1 MNIFDKIFPPREY
14 TLKNGKKVYE
24 KKSKAIIIVPIVI
37 LVWFLS
43 VRVVELRW
51 YVFLTRLDRLWDII
65 SRIFSPNFE
74 YIPKVIG
81 PILETIKMSLLGS
94 FLGAFVSL
102 PFAYLAATNMNK
114 NFIVSSFIKL
124 IFSVLR
130 TIPTL
135 INALIATFIFGIGS
149 VAGIIAIFVFSF
161 SYVGKLTYEQIENA
175 DMGAYEALQSMG
187 CTNFSSF
194 VKTIIPQILPTFL
207 TTALY
212 NFEGNIRY
220 ASILGY
226 VGAGGIGV
234 LIKHNIGFRDY
245 ENLGTILICV
255 FITVLVIENLSIY
268 FRKKLS

>member
-1 MNIFDKIFPPREY
+1 MDIFDKIFPPKEY
-14 TLKNGKKVYE
+14 TLANGKKVYE
-24 KKSKAIIIVPIVI
+24 KKSKAIVIIPII
-37 LVWFLS
+37 LVLWILAI
-43 VRVVELRW
+43 RVVDLKW
-51 YVFLTRLDRLWDII
+51 LMFFNRLDKLWDIL
-65 SRIFSPNFE
+65 SRIFNPNLE
-74 YIPKVIG
+74 YIPAVIG
-81 PILETIKMSLLGS
+81 PIIETIKMSLLGS

-102 PFAYLAATNMNK
+102 PFAYLAATNMNR
-114 NFIVSSFIKL
+114 NVIISSFIKL
-124 IFSVLR
+124 IFSILR

-149 VAGIIAIFVFSF
+149 VAGIIAIFIFSF

-187 CTNFSSF
+187 ATNFVSF
-194 VKTIIPQILPTFL
+194 IKTIIPQILPTFL

-226 VGAGGIGV
+226 VGAGGVGV
-234 LIKHNIGFRDY
+234 LIKHNIGFRSY

-255 FITVLVIENLSIY
+255 FVTVLIIENLSIY

>member
-1 MNIFDKIFPPREY
+1 MNIFDKIFPPKEY
-14 TLKNGKKVYE
+14 TLKNGEKVYE
-24 KKSKAIIIVPIVI
+24 KKSKAIIIVPLVI
-37 LVWFLS
+37 MVWFLS
-43 VRVVELRW
+43 VRVVNPKW
-51 YVFLTRLDRLWDII
+51 GVFLARLDRLWDII
-65 SRIFSPNFE
+65 ARIFSPNFE
-74 YIPKVIG
+74 YMPEVIA
-81 PILETIKMSLLGS
+81 PILETIKMSLIGS
-94 FLGAFVSL
+94 FTGAFVSL

-114 NFIVSSFIKL
+114 NGLITNLIKL
-124 IFSVLR
+124 LFSVLR

-149 VAGIIAIFVFSF
+149 VAGIIAIFIFSF

-187 CTNFSSF
+187 CTNFASF
-194 VKTIIPQILPTFL
+194 IKAIIPQILPTFL

-212 NFEGNIRY
+212 NFEGNVRY

-268 FRKKLS
+268 FRKRLS